1 MFVLCVALSLIT
13 LTALNGFSKSVNRS
27 LLIDAR
33 KLHAADIIIRSQH
46 ESISPAL
53 ENTISGLV
61 RQNQIQRTRYH
72 RFYSVVR
79 TVDDQSSVLA
89 SLKVVEKG
97 YPFYGQVLL
106 RSGKPFNDVLTR
118 GNVVVEQ
125 SLLDRLGIRVGD
137 PLKVGYTTLTIQGV
151 VISEPDRPVNL
162 LSFGPRVFISAS
174 DLSAIALI
182 KTGSRIHRVHLIKVA
197 DDTRLAA
204 LAAELKKS
212 AVPDRESIE
221 TFRTA
226 PSGVKRFLDNFL
238 FFLKLLGIFILVVAG
253 FGIQSTLRAFLR
265 EKQHTIA
272 IMKAVGATNRYITR
286 HFMMM
291 LMIMGMIG
299 IFVGLVAGYALQN
312 GLARLLASYLPDN
325 LQLGVSWVGLFES
338 VILGLL
344 VVGVFAFLPL
354 YGLKDMRPVMIFRR
368 EPVSSPTKWPYYV
381 SAAMLLC
388 FIFALVFWHMQD
400 VRIGVYFAL
409 GIGALIIL
417 SAGTTRFVLMGLN
430 CWHVQ
435 SLLVRQAV
443 RGLFRQGNATQSI
456 VITLTVSLCV
466 IFSIFLIEKNLD
478 YTFVQSFPSNSPN
491 LFFVDIQPDQKGP
504 FSQIINRKVQ
514 FYPIVRARV
523 TALNGQ
529 PINRQ
534 KEQKKRQ
541 DNLGR
546 MFNLTYRS
554 HLLIDEKIIAGD
566 SLFRKD
572 WTETQVSILDTVV
585 HMKEMKV
592 GDTLTFKI
600 QGVPLKARIASI
612 RSRDRESFSPFFYFV
627 FQNKTLSEAPQTLFA
642 AIRATQNQVG
652 RLQNKIVTKF
662 PNVSVIDI
670 SATIRTFARL
680 MRQLSKIINF
690 FSILSIISGILI
702 LVSAVFAT
710 RSERILESVYYK
722 ILGAPRSF
730 VLKVLTLENLAIGLL
745 SSVMALIM
753 AQIATWMICRYILD
767 ISYRAF
773 ILSCIGIIFITV
785 LLVIFIGFTASWSI
799 LTKKPVTYLREQP
812 DA

>member
-1 MFVLCVALSLIT
+1 
-13 LTALNGFSKSVNRS
+13 
-27 LLIDAR
+27 
-33 KLHAADIIIRSQH
+33 
-46 ESISPAL
+46 
-53 ENTISGLV
+53 
-61 RQNQIQRTRYH
+61 
-72 RFYSVVR
+72 
-79 TVDDQSSVLA
+79 
-89 SLKVVEKG
+89 
-97 YPFYGQVLL
+97 
-106 RSGKPFNDVLTR
+106 
-118 GNVVVEQ
+118 
-125 SLLDRLGIRVGD
+125 
-137 PLKVGYTTLTIQGV
+137 
-151 VISEPDRPVNL
+151 
-162 LSFGPRVFISAS
+162 
-174 DLSAIALI
+174 
-182 KTGSRIHRVHLIKVA
+182 
-197 DDTRLAA
+197 
-204 LAAELKKS
+204 
-212 AVPDRESIE
+212 
-221 TFRTA
+221 
-226 PSGVKRFLDNFL
+226 
-238 FFLKLLGIFILVVAG
+238 
-253 FGIQSTLRAFLR
+253 
-265 EKQHTIA
+265 
-272 IMKAVGATNRYITR
+272 
-286 HFMMM
+286 
-291 LMIMGMIG
+291 
-299 IFVGLVAGYALQN
+299 
-312 GLARLLASYLPDN
+312 
-325 LQLGVSWVGLFES
+325 
-338 VILGLL
+338 
-344 VVGVFAFLPL
+344 
-354 YGLKDMRPVMIFRR
+354 
-368 EPVSSPTKWPYYV
+368 
-381 SAAMLLC
+381 LC

-430 CWHVQ
+430 RWHVQ
-435 SLLVRQAV
+435 WLSVRQAV

-466 IFSIFLIEKNLD
+466 IFSIFLIEQNLD

-504 FSQIINRKVQ
+504 FSQIINRHVQ

-585 HMKEMKV
+585 RMKEMKM

-600 QGVPLKARIASI
+600 QGIPLKARIASI

-670 SATIRTFARL
+670 SATLRTFARL